1 MAVVGE
7 LYVEFKADL
16 TNLES
21 GFASAKAQ
29 GDSFSAQAGESLGSI
44 GSEASKAGAEV
55 AGLGDESKKTGEK
68 VSGAGKQGADGIGLI
83 ADALIAVGAVKAFE
97 KIYDGF
103 KKCIDASVELE
114 SALAGVAKTTDLTD
128 QELSGMDSSAR
139 KLSTEMP
146 AAATEILGVAEAA
159 GQLGV
164 TGSENILEFSKTMT
178 MLGTATN
185 MTADQGATMLAQF
198 ANITQ
203 MPTGEYSNLGSTIV
217 ALGNSTATTES
228 KITEMSQGMA
238 ASATNAGIAEPAI
251 LAMAAATA
259 SVGIEAEAGSTSWS
273 KFIQE
278 MQKAVETGED
288 LDQWATVANMSASEF
303 AKLWGQDAA
312 QAINVWIQGL
322 GNAAAQGQSMTGILE
337 GLNITE
343 VRQTRMLQSLAN
355 SGDLLT
361 NALATGNQAWKQNTA
376 LQKEAATRY
385 ATTESKAKMLENR
398 QKNLAATVGD
408 QLNPLYSNL
417 LDIGTDVTD
426 FFQEMFEQNE
436 LLGPALASV
445 AVGATVAGGAFLVYT
460 AGAKVA
466 EVAQKAFNAAMGANP
481 IFLVITGIT
490 AGIAALAAFS
500 LSLAEADAETQAL
513 NAETESLLTTME
525 DNVTASQGIQTQFDG
540 QAKTTEN
547 LTSRLFE
554 LQSAANL
561 TQAEQIEMGNAVAQL
576 NTLYPDL
583 SLQMDTTRDANGN
596 LTVSLKDSNGELY
609 KNEDALRAVTDQML
623 EMQEAEA
630 KQAAVTQLYQDR
642 NDAMVQLATT
652 QAKSSG
658 ILNQYNAEQKEAIKQ
673 LGNMTSTAGST
684 TDVVSKLVMFF
695 GGMDEETRNSIE
707 SLNKLS
713 DGEKDLQE
721 QISETENAIKSI
733 TGKEEI
739 LAAVTDETTGAIKYF
754 KGANG
759 DLYNA
764 LGELLPSLDDLKE
777 KYNENRKAYSD
788 AGISLDEFT
797 EATLGM
803 TDAEVA
809 LYEQEVLMGNQYDTL
824 LEKYGTLGIT
834 RDEYIAQ
841 TAGLNEAQL
850 AEYNNGLLIEA
861 AMATQEE
868 RYRTLYDAALESL
881 QGQYELW
888 DTLDNEVTI
897 SAETIANATA
907 SQKESYDNYIANL
920 ESLQNRGVSAAQL
933 LAMGFGEYSEEGAQA
948 LAGLAAA
955 SDTDLSK
962 AIGNFESAGESSGI
976 LAGALADLNI
986 AADTEM
992 SGAGQSTNTFATE
1005 HKESMDTVS
1014 EATAETK
1021 DSVSGD
1027 LKAMDSDVKST
1038 MDNIKS
1044 YVDDLNSTMP
1054 EITFKVNQDIPL
1066 PHFSMSGAFNAQT
1079 GGVPSFGVNWY
1090 DTGGVF
1096 TTPQVIGIA
1105 EKRPEFVGAS
1115 ADLESFIGKAVD
1127 RAFNNSNAIVSD
1139 GGSNVDIHVTM
1150 PMTVTKSLTDAEIT
1164 RKSKTIVSIVG
1175 REFARATGGRM
1186 S

>member
-1 MAVVGE
+1 MAEGTVGI
-7 LYVEFKADL
+7 LNVEFHADL
-16 TNLES
+16 SNLDA
-21 GFASAKAQ
+21 GFASAKMQ
-29 GDSFSAQAGESLGSI
+29 SQNFSGQAGESFSNI
-44 GSEASKAGAEV
+44 GNEATKAGVDV
-55 AGLGDESKKTGEK
+55 AGLGDESKRTGEK

-83 ADALIAVGAVKAFE
+83 GDALIAIGAAAAFK

-103 KKCIDASVELE
+103 KQCIDASIEFE
-114 SALAGVAKTTDLTD
+114 SAMAGVAKTTDLTD
-128 QELSGMDSSAR
+128 TELSAMGDSI
-139 KLSTEMP
+139 KKMSTEIP
-146 AAATEILGVAEAA
+146 AATTEIAGVAEAA
-159 GQLGV
+159 GQLGIAKDDLLDF
-164 TGSENILEFSKTMT
+164 TETMT
-178 MLGTATN
+178 KLGTATN
-185 MTADQGATMLAQF
+185 MTADEGATMLAQF

-238 ASATNAGIAEPAI
+238 ASATNAGISESAI

-278 MQKAVETGED
+278 MQRAVETGDD
-288 LDQWATVANMSASEF
+288 LDQWASVANMSASEF

-322 GNAAAQGQSMTGILE
+322 GSAAEQGQSMTGILE

-361 NALATGNQAWKQNTA
+361 NALATGNQAWNENTA

-417 LDIGTDVTD
+417 LDIGTDVTK
-426 FFQEMFEQNE
+426 FFQDMLDQNE
-436 LLGPALASV
+436 QLGPALAAA
-445 AVGATVAGGAFLVYT
+445 AVGATIAGGAFLVYT

-466 EVAQKAFNAAMGANP
+466 KIAQDALNAAMNANP
-481 IFLVITGIT
+481 AFIVVTGVVALT
-490 AGIAALAAFS
+490 AAMATFV
-500 LSLAEADAETQAL
+500 LSLAQADAETQAL
-513 NAETESLLTTME
+513 NAETESLITTME
-525 DNVTASQGIQTQFDG
+525 DNVTAAQGMQTQFDG
-540 QAKTTEN
+540 QAKTTDN
-547 LTSRLFE
+547 LISRMFE
-554 LQSAANL
+554 LKGATGL

-583 SLQMDTTRDANGN
+583 GLQMETTRDANGN
-596 LTVSLKDSNGELY
+596 LIASLKDANGELY
-609 KNEDALRAVTDQML
+609 ENEDALKAVANEML
-623 EMQEAEA
+623 AIQEAAA
-630 KQAAVTQLYQDR
+630 KAEAVTQLYQDMA
-642 NDAMVQLATT
+642 DAQTQLAST

-658 ILNQYNAEQKEAIKQ
+658 IL
-673 LGNMTSTAGST
+673 
-684 TDVVSKLVMFF
+684 SKYS
-695 GGMDEETRNSIE
+695 EETQELIRKMAGLPDVIANGQMASAGWSEELRNDVESIDE
-707 SLNKLS
+707 LGKA
-713 DGEKDLQE
+713 EEELQK
-721 QISETENAIKSI
+721 QIDETKNAIKEA
-733 TGKEEI
+733 TGIDQEYT
-739 LAAVTDETTGAIKYF
+739 AVTDETTGAIKYF
-754 KGANG
+754 TGANG
-759 DLYNA
+759 ELYNA
-764 LGELLPSLDDLKE
+764 LGETLPALEELKSRFE
-777 KYNENRKAYSD
+777 ENRGAFSE
-788 AGISLDEFT
+788 AGISLDEYT

-803 TDAEVA
+803 TDAEVKA
-809 LYEQEVLMGNQYDTL
+809 YEQSVLMGDQYDIL
-824 LEKYGTLGIT
+824 LEKYGYLGIT

-841 TAGLNEAQL
+841 TEGLNEAQL
-850 AEYNNGLLIEA
+850 TEYNNTLMQEA

-962 AIGNFESAGESSGI
+962 AIGNFESAGESSGV

-986 AADTEM
+986 AADAEM
-992 SGAGQSTNTFATE
+992 SGAGQSANTFATE

-1014 EATAETK
+1014 EVTTETK

-1027 LKAMDSDVKST
+1027 LETMDSDVKST

-1066 PHFSMSGAFNAQT
+1066 PHISMSGGFNAQT
-1079 GGVPSFGVNWY
+1079 GGVPSFSVDWY
-1090 DTGGVF
+1090 DTGGIF

-1105 EKRPEFVGAS
+1105 EKRSEFVGAS

-1127 RAFNNSNAIVSD
+1127 RAFNSSNAIVSD
-1139 GGSNVDIHVTM
+1139 GGNNVDIHVTM
-1150 PMTVTKSLTDAEIT
+1150 PMTVTKSLTDAEIA
-1164 RKSKTIVSIVG
+1164 RKSKTIVRIVG
-1175 REFARATGGRM
+1175 REFAKATGGRM
-1186 S
+1186 